1 MTREQMPVRRGLA
14 PLDERLSEPERRCAE
29 RLRELRE
36 RIGLSSE
43 ELAERLSGDGIRVD
57 PTRLSKFLNGRE
69 VPRREIAVR
78 LHRLAAAC
86 EGVETSPEEVA
97 ETRAVM
103 YAAARVRSPL
113 QAREFELAT
122 AREDLYR
129 HRARAVQELAD
140 LKQELQDERDR
151 RQDAEE
157 ALEDLVSRSREE
169 VRMLTEER
177 DAALDRIAQLEGQ
190 IRQAG
195 AALRLRE
202 RAVETLDQ
210 LTCATNVELAVWEG
224 GGPGDLAG
232 ICAAVVHLRDADED
246 EAAERLIEQI
256 VLGYSVGDVMRLVEE
271 FEAMRR
277 VYDSTSVERAL
288 ARLRKPVD
296 LFHFLSR
303 DSGESKARSALL
315 TAVASFAPVEH
326 LVRLH
331 KACVE
336 HGSSELDGG
345 LRRAMLR
352 EGRTVPEAIDG
363 MWAMDL
369 RNALGV

>member
-1 MTREQMPVRRGLA
+1 MY
-14 PLDERLSEPERRCAE
+14 
-29 RLRELRE
+29 
-36 RIGLSSE
+36 
-43 ELAERLSGDGIRVD
+43 
-57 PTRLSKFLNGRE
+57 
-69 VPRREIAVR
+69 
-78 LHRLAAAC
+78 AAAC
-86 EGVETSPEEVA
+86 E
-97 ETRAVM
+97 
-103 YAAARVRSPL
+103 RSPL

-140 LKQELQDERDR
+140 LKQELQDERVR
-151 RQDAEE
+151 RQDAEQ
-157 ALEDLVSRSREE
+157 ALEDLVSRGREE
-169 VRMLTEER
+169 ARMLTEER
-177 DAALDRIAQLEGQ
+177 DAALERIARLEEQ
-190 IRQAG
+190 IRQAR

-210 LTCATNVELAVWEG
+210 LSCATDVELAVWEG
-224 GGPGDLAG
+224 GGPGGLAG

-246 EAAERLIEQI
+246 EAAERLIEQT
-256 VLGYSVGDVMRLVEE
+256 VLGYAVRDVMRLVEE

-303 DSGESKARSALL
+303 ESGEAKARSALL

-336 HGSSELDGG
+336 HGSSELDSA
-345 LRRAMLR
+345 LRRAMLK
-352 EGRTVPEAIDG
+352 EGRTVPQTSEG